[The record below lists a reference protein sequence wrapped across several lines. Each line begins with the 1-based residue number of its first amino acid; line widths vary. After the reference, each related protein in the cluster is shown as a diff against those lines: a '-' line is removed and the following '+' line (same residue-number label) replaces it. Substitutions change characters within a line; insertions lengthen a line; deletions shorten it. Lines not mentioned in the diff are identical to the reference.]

1 MHKNLDPAETEE
13 DMHAQI
19 NEWEQLDPE
28 EFPFVHDIVE
38 EFTEHDDIAEY
49 SYGLELLLG
58 GLERQ
63 TWK

>member
-1 MHKNLDPAETEE
+1 
-13 DMHAQI
+13 MHAQI